1 MFAAKGYV
9 VFRSTSSTGT
19 YTQVADVVDN
29 DHYIDPGL
37 TFNKIYYYKVQ
48 AYALVDGVKVLGSAS
63 AIKYA
68 KTALSQVTGQSA
80 VSTAYN
86 NNRISWPAVAG
97 ATGYQIYYSTG
108 TSTSFVFLK
117 SLTSTSFNHSGIT
130 TARTYNCRVRA
141 YRLVGTTTV
150 YGAFSSTV
158 SASPIPAVQTGLN
171 VVSGGFSSL
180 KATWSAVSGASGYE
194 VSYATTIDG
203 YVHNVAV
210 CDLGRG
216 HDHQSAHQSNV
227 FCPRSGL
234 PHGRDSARLWG
245 IFLHWFSQTGS
256 HRTDAQR
263 DFL

>member
-1 MFAAKGYV
+1 MRQLRSWIITVFVACLMLSSMTATKVSAATGTPVITVASETYTSLRVSWEPVFAAKGYV

-19 YTQVADVVDN
+19 YTQVADVVDTN
-29 DHYIDPGL
+29 HYIDPGL

-130 TARTYNCRVRA
+130 TARTIDFDVPDLAVRDGF
-141 YRLVGTTTV
+141 VGI
-150 YGAFSSTV
+150 SS
-158 SASPIPAVQTGLN
+158 
-171 VVSGGFSSL
+171 SGG
-180 KATWSAVSGASGYE
+180 
-194 VSYATTIDG
+194 
-203 YVHNVAV
+203 
-210 CDLGRG
+210 
-216 HDHQSAHQSNV
+216 
-227 FCPRSGL
+227 
-234 PHGRDSARLWG
+234 
-245 IFLHWFSQTGS
+245 
-256 HRTDAQR
+256 
-263 DFL
+263 